1 MRRQRADGGFTLI
14 ELLIVVAVIGLI
26 AAIAVP
32 GLLRARMS
40 GDEASAVA
48 SLRAINSSQQAFFST
63 CGGGAYA
70 TVLSDLATPPPMG
83 GAPFISA
90 DLGVGAPS
98 VSKSGYTIEMRRGTD
113 ATPGSADACNG
124 VAAASLAS
132 GYYVFADPLVPGT
145 TGVRYFWTNALG
157 AIYVDTAVT
166 LSTETVGSSAPGA
179 GLVLQ

>member
-1 MRRQRADGGFTLI
+1 MRSERADDGFTLI
-14 ELLIVVAVIGLI
+14 ELLIVVAIIGLI

-40 GDEASAVA
+40 GDEASAIA
-48 SLRAINSSQQAFFST
+48 SLRAINSSQQVFSSS
-63 CGGGAYA
+63 CGGGSFA
-70 TVLSDLATPPPMG
+70 TVLSDLAIPPPAG
-83 GAPFISA
+83 GAPFISS

-98 VSKSGYTIEMRRGTD
+98 VSKSGYTIEMHRGTD

-132 GYYVFADPLVPGT
+132 GYYAFADPLVPGT

-166 LSTETVGSSAPGA
+166 LSTETAGSAPPGA
-179 GLVLQ
+179 GLALQ